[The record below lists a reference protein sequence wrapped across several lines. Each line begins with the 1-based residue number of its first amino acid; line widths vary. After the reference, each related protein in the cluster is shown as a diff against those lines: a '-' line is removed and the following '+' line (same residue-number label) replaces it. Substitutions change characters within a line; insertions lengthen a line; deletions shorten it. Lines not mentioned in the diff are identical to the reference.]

1 MRRRPMRSPRPMP
14 PIEQRMFSNLCDILA
29 QTPDAVANVRGS
41 GANPRLGGTV
51 RFYQTRHG
59 VLVHAEFVGLPTANG
74 PCAGRVFGF
83 HIHEGEACRGTWED
97 PFAAVGGH
105 FNPDGCEHP
114 YHAGDLPP
122 LFGNHGY
129 ALSVFLTDR
138 FTVEQVL
145 GRTVIVHGGVDDFTS
160 QPAGNAGQ
168 KIACGRIVRQ
178 TK

>member
-29 QTPDAVANVRGS
+29 QTPDAVANVRG
-41 GANPRLGGTV
+41 GGVYPRLGGTV
-51 RFYQTRHG
+51 RFYQTRYG
-59 VLVHAEFVGLPTANG
+59 VLVCAEFVGLPTANG

-97 PFAAVGGH
+97 PFADVGGH
-105 FNPDGCEHP
+105 YNPDGCEHP
-114 YHAGDLPP
+114 AHAGDLPP
-122 LFGNHGY
+122 LLGNHGY

-168 KIACGRIVRQ
+168 KIACGRIMRQ
-178 TK
+178 AK

>member
-1 MRRRPMRSPRPMP
+1 MRRRPMRPMPPMP
-14 PIEQRMFSNLCDILA
+14 PIPPRPFANLCEILA
-29 QTPDAVANVRGS
+29 QPPDAVANVRGN

-51 RFYQTRHG
+51 RFYQTRYG
-59 VLVHAEFVGLPTANG
+59 VLVSAEVVGLPTANG
-74 PCAGRVFGF
+74 ACAGRVFGF
-83 HIHEGEACRGTWED
+83 HIHEGDACRGNAED

-105 FNPDGCEHP
+105 YNPDGCEHP

-138 FTVEQVL
+138 FTVEQVI

-160 QPAGNAGQ
+160 QPAGNAGM
-168 KIACGRIVRQ
+168 KIACGHIMRQ
-178 TK
+178 AK